1 MHKIKSVPWKEKA
14 RDWARLKRLGR
25 ETKMCQRDLAHAPP
39 APEGTRKV
47 PGASSICP
55 PPPHFL
61 SEPRRRGGRGPAI
74 ELATHRHKC
83 IQKFGPTLPPRGAQ
97 NCVTQKEKNNSE
109 ALKGGEGN
117 MEGGEGL

>member
-1 MHKIKSVPWKEKA
+1 MERKGE
-14 RDWARLKRLGR
+14 RLGQTE
-25 ETKMCQRDLAHAPP
+25 ETGQRNKDV
-39 APEGTRKV
+39 PEGFGTRAT
-47 PGASSICP
+47 GAGGDAESAWGFFHLSP